1 MALATDA
8 TTAVAVD
15 IDPQPLAAAL
25 VELSKQGHL
34 QLVLSMSQLPAK
46 VSVPL
51 HGTMALGAAID
62 VLLRDTG
69 LTYKFVGD
77 HTIAIVRANGP
88 IEGSTGGTNRRAETV
103 GSEAVPVPPRNDA
116 AAPESRGGNNSKSGE
131 GNNKMSTHHGF
142 WSWVSHLF
150 SGNRASDAG
159 GDSSSARVAKMLAL
173 CGSMGMSALTC
184 VAQAQT
190 AGGAQATGAAE
201 GLQEVTVTGSR
212 VISNGN
218 DSPTPVTVV
227 SMDQL
232 MEVNPGPVTQALTQL
247 PALLATPNQG
257 GQGSGPAP
265 TINLRGIGAQR
276 NLILVDGHRVA
287 PTTNGAGVDVNL
299 IPTMLLQRVDI
310 VTGGASAVYGSDA
323 VSGVVNYV
331 MDSNFNGVKVT
342 GQMGQTTFHDDNT
355 YNIGIAAGTS
365 LFGGRGHIEFSY
377 QNFNDPGIPCRCSR
391 SWGQGL
397 WSMQGSVAGSK
408 STAGTAVNP
417 FGLYSNTRLN
427 GATFGGLINS
437 GPLAGLQFS
446 TNGQLSPFNHGTP
459 TGSASAEIG
468 GDGAYYTTVTAFA
481 GQNMGQGFTRFDYD
495 FANDVK
501 AYAELGVSS
510 VLYWTNGANQDINRT
525 IGYNNAYLSTI
536 QSNYRSLLPASL
548 QSGAGAIGTLGAAGN
563 FSFRRILN
571 QGDDFPAA
579 RTETRSNQFL
589 FLSGLSGSL
598 AAYKWDL
605 GYEHSDAVTDT
616 WQPNALSQPRLFAAL
631 NAVVNPANGQ
641 IVCNASLVNPA
652 YANCV
657 PLDLFGPTATN
668 RASFNYIQHQN
679 FNSVTYLMD
688 DVTASLTGAPLS
700 TWAGPIDMALSAEWR
715 TLSYRV
721 MSNADPSDPVDCTGI
736 QFNCVG
742 SGSTATL
749 PYSGT
754 TGNFPKTKMTVDE
767 FAYEAEV
774 PLLKG
779 AALAKSVDINAAAR
793 YTNYSTSGVV
803 WSWKL
808 GLTWA
813 LGDSLELRATRS
825 RDIRAPTLQ
834 NLFQPIAYGNLNFSD
849 LHTNSSGNIYQITQG
864 NPSLKPELAD
874 TWTYGLV
881 WTPQL
886 IEGFSASVDGYH
898 IKINQGL
905 AALSVGTQGAQL
917 ACEASGGTSPICAY
931 YNRPF
936 PFSDT
941 NKENFPTSVIN
952 PTLNTAAFITYGADA
967 EIDYRR
973 EIAGHPLRMRL
984 LANYQP
990 HLVYDLGFS
999 GAYDVGGAAD
1009 GVAGLAAIP
1018 NVKATF
1024 QASYDLLH
1032 DLTATMQERYRNAE
1046 KQYASGPTPV
1056 YFAIGEQPPTFY
1068 TDLTLNYRM
1077 QPAAGDLE
1085 LFLNIKNLFNK
1096 QPDPWASSGGNTQI
1110 GSFGG
1115 WLQGDDPLGRYY
1127 TVGFRYKL

>member
-1 MALATDA
+1 VSALPAGVVLATDA

-46 VSVPL
+46 VSMPL

-69 LTYKFVGD
+69 LTYRFVGD
-77 HTIAIVRANGP
+77 HTLAIVRV
-88 IEGSTGGTNRRAETV
+88 GSAETV
-103 GSEAVPVPPRNDA
+103 VPARNAAVPDSG
-116 AAPESRGGNNSKSGE
+116 SRGDKNPVSGE
-131 GNNKMSTHHGF
+131 GSDKMSTHHGF

-150 SGNRASDAG
+150 SGNRASAAN
-159 GDSSSARVAKMLAL
+159 GDPGSAHVAKMLAL
-173 CGSMGMSALTC
+173 CGSMGVSALTC
-184 VAQAQT
+184 VAQAQ
-190 AGGAQATGAAE
+190 APGAAPTAAAAE
-201 GLQEVTVTGSR
+201 ELQEVTVTGSR
-212 VISNGN
+212 VITNGN

-355 YNIGIAAGTS
+355 YNIGIALGAS
-365 LFGGRGHIEFSY
+365 LFGGRGHIEISY
-377 QNFNDPGIPCRCSR
+377 QNFNDPGIPCRCAR

-397 WSMQGSVAGSK
+397 WSMQGSVPGSK
-408 STAGTAVNP
+408 SLAGTAANP

-437 GPLAGLQFS
+437 GALAGLQFS
-446 TNGQLSPFNHGTP
+446 TNGQLSPFNHGTA

-468 GDGAYYTTVTAFA
+468 GDGAYYTTVTAYA
-481 GQNMGQGFTRFDYD
+481 GQNMDQGFTRFDYD

-510 VLYWTNGANQDINRT
+510 VLYWTNGANQDISRT
-525 IGYNNAYLSTI
+525 IGYDNAYLSTI
-536 QSNYRSLLPASL
+536 QSNYRALLPASL
-548 QSGAGAIGTLGAAGN
+548 QSGPGAIGTINAAGS

-589 FLSGLSGSL
+589 FLSGVSGSL
-598 AAYKWDL
+598 GAYKWDV

-641 IVCNASLVNPA
+641 IVCNAALVNPSA
-652 YANCV
+652 YGNCV

-668 RASFNYIQHQN
+668 RASFDYIQHQN

-700 TWAGPIDMALSAEWR
+700 TWAGPVDMALSGEWR

-721 MSNADPSDPVDCTGI
+721 MSNADPSDPVNCAGI
-736 QFNCVG
+736 QFNCVQ

-774 PLLKG
+774 PLLKSVT
-779 AALAKSVDINAAAR
+779 LAKSLDFNAAAR

-813 LGDSLELRATRS
+813 LNDWLELRATRS

-834 NLFQPIAYGNLNFSD
+834 NLFAPIAYGNLNFSD

-864 NPSLKPELAD
+864 NPSLQPELAD

-881 WTPQL
+881 WTPQFL
-886 IEGFSASVDGYH
+886 QGFSASVDGYH
-898 IKINQGL
+898 IKINKGL

-936 PFSDT
+936 PFSNT
-941 NKENFPTSVIN
+941 SLQNFPTSVVN

-967 EIDYRR
+967 EIDFRH
-973 EIAGHPLRMRL
+973 EIVGRQLRLRL

-1018 NVKATF
+1018 NVKATL
-1024 QASYDLLH
+1024 QASYELLH
-1032 DLTATMQERYRNAE
+1032 DLTATVQERYRNAE

-1068 TDLTLNYRM
+1068 TDLTLNYKM

-1085 LFLNIKNLFNK
+1085 LFLNIKNLFDK